1 MLATLDDIHPN
12 HPQLHFNNS
21 MGAKKFYEDFQ
32 ISYIPKRKSSGEKI
46 KLFVLYRFC
55 LELNHPA

>member
-21 MGAKKFYEDFQ
+21 MGE
-32 ISYIPKRKSSGEKI
+32 KSSMKTS
-46 KLFVLYRFC
+46 K
-55 LELNHPA
+55 